1 VIDHFNVIRRI
12 VSGMSGRARVG
23 SRTSF
28 IPSSFTLQSL
38 LDHIVAHVFA
48 PTFSL
53 QLQSFLS
60 YGRKYE
66 GGSPFQRRKIA
77 TDVTN
82 LRLLHR
88 MLAENIQI
96 AMIMEDDFVLP
107 EGRRSALVPL
117 LSGAYLLQV
126 SIA

>member
-1 VIDHFNVIRRI
+1 
-12 VSGMSGRARVG
+12 MQ
-23 SRTSF
+23 
-28 IPSSFTLQSL
+28 LQSL
-38 LDHIVAHVFA
+38 IDERTVVAHVLV

-66 GGSPFQRRKIA
+66 GGSPYQRRKIA

-107 EGRRSALVPL
+107 EGRRSTSVRFE
-117 LSGAYLLQV
+117 SGAYLLQV
-126 SIA
+126 SILLKRPLSHSILHFPTSSGNKA